1 MRHGKKYN
9 HLGRKSAHRKAL
21 MRNLTIALVKHKR
34 ISTTLAKAKALRKYV
49 EPLVTKAKNN
59 TTHSRRV
66 VFGYL
71 QNKESVNELFGDISA
86 KVASRPGGYLRVIK
100 TGWRKG
106 DGAEMAMI
114 EFVDYN
120 SIYTGGAA
128 AGAEGGSKKKKRT
141 RRGKSK
147 TSDDTKSTA
156 KTAAKTAATTAAT
169 TVATAGDGAKD
180 DLKKI
185 EGIGP
190 KIEELLNAAG
200 ISSFAAL
207 AGTSSDKVKE
217 VLSAAGA
224 RYAAH
229 DPTTWPKQAD
239 MANKGEWEALEKWQD
254 ELDGGKVVDSGANSE
269 EE

>member
-1 MRHGKKYN
+1 MCIRD
-9 HLGRKSAHRKAL
+9 R
-21 MRNLTIALVKHKR
+21 T
-34 ISTTLAKAKALRKYV
+34 
-49 EPLVTKAKNN
+49 N

-71 QNKESVNELFGDISA
+71 QNKDTVNELFGDIST
-86 KVASRPGGYLRVIK
+86 KVATRPGGYLRVIK

-120 SIYTGGAA
+120 TTYTGGTA
-128 AGAEGGSKKKKRT
+128 AGGDGDGKKKKRT
-141 RRGKSK
+141 RRGRKSK
-147 TSDDTKSTA
+147 GGDAAKVA
-156 KTAAKTAATTAAT
+156 KTATAAAATTAA
-169 TVATAGDGAKD
+169 VEAGDGAKE

-200 ISSFAAL
+200 IASFAGL
-207 AGTSSDKVKE
+207 AATSSDKIKE
-217 VLSAAGA
+217 ILAAAGG

-239 MANKGEWEALEKWQD
+239 MAAKGEWEALEKWQD
-254 ELDGGKVVDSGANSE
+254 ELDGGKVVDAGANSE

>member
-21 MRNLTIALVKHKR
+21 LKNLTIALVKHKR
-34 ISTTLAKAKALRKYV
+34 ISTTLAKAKALRTYV
-49 EPLVTKAKNN
+49 EPLVTKSKTN

-71 QNKESVNELFGDISA
+71 QNKEAVNELFGDISA
-86 KVASRPGGYLRVIK
+86 KVATRPGGYLRVIK

-120 SIYTGGAA
+120 TIYTGGKTASK
-128 AGAEGGSKKKKRT
+128 EGTSKKKRT
-141 RRGKSK
+141 RRGSK
-147 TSDDTKSTA
+147 TKTA
-156 KTAAKTAATTAAT
+156 DGANTAAKTTAKAATTAA
-169 TVATAGDGAKD
+169 VVKEAASGEAD

-190 KIEELLNAAG
+190 KIEELLNADG
-200 ISSFAAL
+200 INTFAAL
-207 AGTSSDKVKE
+207 AGTSADKVKE
-217 VLSAAGA
+217 ILAAAGA

-229 DPTTWPKQAD
+229 DPTTWPKQAE
-239 MANKGEWEALEKWQD
+239 MASKGEWEALEKWQD
-254 ELDGGKVVDSGANSE
+254 ELDGGKVVDSAASE